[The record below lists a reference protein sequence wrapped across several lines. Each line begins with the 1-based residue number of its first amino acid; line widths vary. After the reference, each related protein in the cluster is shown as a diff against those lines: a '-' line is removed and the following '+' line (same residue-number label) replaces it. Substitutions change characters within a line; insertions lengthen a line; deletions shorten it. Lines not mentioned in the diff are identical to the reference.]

1 MIKRRGGGISET
13 FTVRKIS
20 YGVGVERTFLY
31 THQKS
36 RKSKLYVTVK
46 YAVLSFTTC
55 VNFAEKRLVLK
66 RSDDNDNERKE
77 LVTCNKLFFYTEF
90 ENAGQAS

>member
-1 MIKRRGGGISET
+1 M
-13 FTVRKIS
+13 
-20 YGVGVERTFLY
+20 
-31 THQKS
+31 
-36 RKSKLYVTVK
+36 
-46 YAVLSFTTC
+46 
-55 VNFAEKRLVLK
+55 NFAEKRLVLK

>member
-1 MIKRRGGGISET
+1 MESAKRSQFVR
-13 FTVRKIS
+13 FLTVLALNVLS
-20 YGVGVERTFLY
+20 QY

-46 YAVLSFTTC
+46 YAVLNFTTC